1 MDKLTNCPNCGAP
14 ITSCRCEYCGTV
26 FRFQD
31 EQEET
36 KWLRAVKY
44 QTTLD
49 SLLLRGSISV
59 HDYVE
64 RGFPEYSRP
73 GNRDALIAYQIAR

>member
-1 MDKLTNCPNCGAP
+1 MNVLTNCPNCGAP

-26 FRFQD
+26 FHFRD

-49 SLLLRGSISV
+49 DLLLRGTISV
-59 HDYVE
+59 HDYV
-64 RGFPEYSRP
+64 
-73 GNRDALIAYQIAR
+73 NRCAKPNNRNALIAYQIAR